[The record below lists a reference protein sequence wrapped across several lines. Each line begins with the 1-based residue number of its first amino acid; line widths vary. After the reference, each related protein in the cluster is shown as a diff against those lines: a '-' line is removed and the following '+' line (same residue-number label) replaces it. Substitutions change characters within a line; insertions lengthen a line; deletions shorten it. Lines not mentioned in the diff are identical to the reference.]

1 MTSTY
6 YLENKSTRGNKKA
19 TVTAQ
24 DATKGAAYNKLCIS
38 IFLCKC
44 GSSTKYLPSFPHL
57 DGSILQI
64 SAYIGLLNLLHV
76 AAEDAK
82 SILYLVGLK

>member
-1 MTSTY
+1 MASTY
-6 YLENKSTRGNKKA
+6 YLDSKSTRGNKKA

-64 SAYIGLLNLLHV
+64 SAYLLNLLHV

>member
-6 YLENKSTRGNKKA
+6 YLENKFTRGNKKA
-19 TVTAQ
+19 RLTAQ

-57 DGSILQI
+57 DASILQI
-64 SAYIGLLNLLHV
+64 SAYLLNLLHV

>member
-6 YLENKSTRGNKKA
+6 YLENKFTRGNKKA

-24 DATKGAAYNKLCIS
+24 DATKGAIYNKLCIS
-38 IFLCKC
+38 IFLCKR
-44 GSSTKYLPSFPHL
+44 GSSSKYLPSRPHL
-57 DGSILQI
+57 DGFILQI
-64 SAYIGLLNLLHV
+64 SAYLLNLLHV
-76 AAEDAK
+76 PAEDAK